1 MAHKIQIKRG
11 NKADIPV
18 LNDGE
23 MGLCIDT
30 QEVFVG
36 CNGTNIPVNTN
47 KRTAR
52 FVIGTST
59 SGWTEK
65 DCDYLCDGVDDQV
78 EINQAIQDLPASGGE
93 IVLLDGTYSISLWVR
108 INKSNVTLRGN
119 GWSTIIRRDFTAG
132 ANQGAIA
139 FSGDNV
145 SVRDLVVDANK
156 DNYGGIRNY
165 GITKIIS
172 DNIPNN
178 CTIKGLLV
186 KNSTNA
192 GISIDGNNSTIIN
205 NTVIN
210 SGTGLRSS
218 GKNNIFSNNIVLDND
233 VGMYLQNSE
242 GNLITSNI
250 FMRGTGLSSDYT
262 TSQYTIRL
270 AGTNNHYNLIASNFC
285 MGKAPVVGG
294 GTGNSAWGNKFDNT
308 DDLP

>member
-1 MAHKIQIKRG
+1 MAYNGKTNWTNNEIVEAVDMNRIEQGITNNDAGLGNVQAEVTAHK
-11 NKADIPV
+11 AD
-18 LNDGE
+18 
-23 MGLCIDT
+23 
-30 QEVFVG
+30 
-36 CNGTNIPVNTN
+36 GTSHA
-47 KRTAR
+47 KTAR
-52 FVIGTST
+52 FVVGTST
-59 SGWTEK
+59 AGWTEK

-93 IVLLDGTYSISLWVR
+93 IVLLDGTYSISLWVL

-132 ANQGAIA
+132 INQGAIA

-165 GITKIIS
+165 GITSIVS
-172 DNIPNN
+172 DNNPNN

-186 KNSTNA
+186 KNSTND

-210 SGTGLRSS
+210 SGRGLWSS

-262 TSQYTIRL
+262 TSQYTIKL
-270 AGTNNHYNLIASNFC
+270 AGSNNHYNLIASNFC
-285 MGKAPVVGG
+285 MGKAPSVDG
-294 GTGNSAWGNKFDNT
+294 GTSNTLVNNKHE
-308 DDLP
+308 